1 MIKTIITPQN
11 NSYPLLI
18 PDNYI
23 GKKVEVLLYALD
35 EVAEEKKAPAAK
47 KPSDFF
53 GTLSKEDGEQFQQYV
68 TKTRNEWER
77 NI

>member
-1 MIKTIITPQN
+1 MIKTIITPQH
-11 NSYPLLI
+11 NSYPLQI
-18 PDNYI
+18 PENYI
-23 GKKVEVLLYALD
+23 GKKVEVLFYALE
-35 EVAEEKKAPAAK
+35 EVMEEKQAITTK

-53 GTLSKEDGEQFQQYV
+53 GSLSKEDGEQFQQYI